1 MLSNSCRDMQKLI
14 NLNEKQQV
22 GDGGGGE
29 GGKEGER
36 GGGREGRENIPAY
49 KET

>member
-1 MLSNSCRDMQKLI
+1 MQKLI

-22 GDGGGGE
+22 GGGGGGE